1 MKIKSSLIAAAALFT
16 TMSCAF
22 AGNEVQIIPAPFPAV
37 PKGWSQEII
46 NNTVIYNAPLSETTN
61 TIPTTIRLTY
71 TRKTDNQNA
80 VAFMDSYISR
90 SKCEK
95 SKEVAK
101 NFFTT
106 QCKSKDTYAVV
117 IGEPSNMYLIEL
129 IGQYDAKAKNII
141 NTYIKDIT
149 TGKHV
154 FYDRTVGDQIR

>member
-80 VAFMDSYISR
+80 AA
-90 SKCEK
+90 
-95 SKEVAK
+95 EVAK